1 MKSRRSVVAVAVA
14 GVALLL
20 GAARASAH
28 HSLSSEFDISK
39 TVTITGTVTK
49 MEWTNPHS
57 WLYVEVKDEQGPV
70 ALWNIE
76 FGSPNSLYR
85 RGWRRTD
92 LPEKV
97 VVAVTGYLAKDGSK
111 TISAS
116 DVKLPDGRTLFAGAR
131 PPGGAAR

>member
-1 MKSRRSVVAVAVA
+1 MKSRWSVVAVAVA
-14 GVALLL
+14 GAALLL
-20 GAARASAH
+20 GAATASAH

-49 MEWTNPHS
+49 MEWTNPHA
-57 WLYVEVKDEQGPV
+57 WLHVEVKDEGGEV
-70 ALWNIE
+70 ALWNVE
-76 FGSPNSLYR
+76 FGSPNALYR

-92 LPEKV
+92 LPERV

-116 DVKLPDGRTLFAGAR
+116 DVKLPDGRTLFAGTR
-131 PPGGAAR
+131 PGGR

>member
-1 MKSRRSVVAVAVA
+1 MKSRWSVVAVAVA

-20 GAARASAH
+20 GTATASAH

-49 MEWTNPHS
+49 MEWTNPHA
-57 WLYVEVKDEQGPV
+57 WLHVEVKDEQGQV
-70 ALWNIE
+70 VLWNIE

-92 LPEKV
+92 LPERAI
-97 VVAVTGYLAKDGSK
+97 VAVTGYLAKDGSK

-116 DVKLPDGRTLFAGAR
+116 DVKLPDGRTLFAGTR
-131 PPGGAAR
+131 PGGADR

>member
-1 MKSRRSVVAVAVA
+1 MKSRRSVLAAAVA
-14 GVALLL
+14 GAVLLV
-20 GAARASAH
+20 GAATASAH

-39 TVTITGTVTK
+39 TTTITGTVTK
-49 MEWTNPHS
+49 MEWTNPHA
-57 WLYVEVKDEQGPV
+57 WLHVEVKDEQGQV

-92 LPEKV
+92 LPERV

-116 DVKLPDGRTLFAGAR
+116 DVKLPDGRTLFAGTR
-131 PPGGAAR
+131 PGGAGQ